1 MYLFIVL
8 EIFRSHYIYVSP
20 NLLLRNTVYFIP
32 LLKQGLVFEM
42 HTLPETEECT
52 RYLCTVAETGGAI
65 GQLSFILLRGEEE
78 HKLLTAISIPLL
90 IKTQV
95 TLKCL
100 LKKYGGLQ
108 LILRLLEDSTHKLHK
123 RAIWSICQLAK
134 TLEVHSDDYSTTETA
149 TRASELGDYSRLPL
163 GEVNRTKSPVSS
175 IVTFELDDG
184 TTIKA
189 CRRMLCQCSPV
200 FSVMLKG
207 NFSESNKRRIQLE
220 KVSRNGLKTLILA
233 ASGAA
238 STVYTFENRSIESL
252 LDAVLLADYFLMPD
266 LVDTL
271 TENSVNK
278 LNHENFYRAWRWAKN
293 NSCHEFKSYCVKSF
307 LTAKMSWSE
316 TMRTFH
322 DFYVTACSLEA
333 LDEFLGEIRDIIMD
347 VLCQC

>member
-1 MYLFIVL
+1 M
-8 EIFRSHYIYVSP
+8 
-20 NLLLRNTVYFIP
+20 P
-32 LLKQGLVFEM
+32 LLKQGLIFEM

-52 RYLCTVAETGGAI
+52 RYLCTVAETGGAV

-78 HKLLTAISIPLL
+78 HKLLTAVSVPLL
-90 IKTQV
+90 IKTQF

-108 LILRLLEDSTHKLHK
+108 LILSLLADSTHKLHK
-123 RAIWSICQLAK
+123 RAIWSICQLAR
-134 TLEVHSDDYSTTETA
+134 TLEIHSDDYSTTETA
-149 TRASELGDYSRLPL
+149 TKVSELCDYSRLPL
-163 GEVNRTKSPVSS
+163 GETNRTKLPVSS
-175 IVTFELDDG
+175 MVTFELDDG

-207 NFSESNKRRIQLE
+207 SFSESSKRRIRLRDT
-220 KVSRNGLKTLILA
+220 SRNGLKTLILA

-271 TENSVNK
+271 TENSINK
-278 LNHENFYRAWRWAKN
+278 LNHENFYRAWRWARN
-293 NSCHEFKSYCVKSF
+293 NSCHEFKSHCVKSF

-316 TMRTFH
+316 TMRTFR
-322 DFYVTACSLEA
+322 DFYVTNAF
-333 LDEFLGEIRDIIMD
+333 DEFLCEIRDIIMD

>member
-1 MYLFIVL
+1 M
-8 EIFRSHYIYVSP
+8 
-20 NLLLRNTVYFIP
+20 P
-32 LLKQGLVFEM
+32 LLKQGLIFEM
-42 HTLPETEECT
+42 HILPETEECT

-90 IKTQV
+90 IKTQC

-108 LILRLLEDSTHKLHK
+108 LILRLLADSTHKLHK

-134 TLEVHSDDYSTTETA
+134 TLEIHSDDYSTTETA
-149 TRASELGDYSRLPL
+149 TKASELCDYSRLPL
-163 GEVNRTKSPVSS
+163 GETNRTKSPVSS
-175 IVTFELDDG
+175 MVTFELDDG

-189 CRRMLCQCSPV
+189 CRQMLCQCSPV

-207 NFSESNKRRIQLE
+207 NFSESSKRRIRLRDT
-220 KVSRNGLKTLILA
+220 SRNGLKTLILA

-238 STVYTFENRSIESL
+238 STIYTFENRSIESL

-271 TENSVNK
+271 TENSINK
-278 LNHENFYRAWRWAKN
+278 LNYENFYRAWRWARN

-316 TMRTFH
+316 TMRTFR
-322 DFYVTACSLEA
+322 DFYVTNAF
-333 LDEFLGEIRDIIMD
+333 DEFLCEIRDIIMD

>member
-1 MYLFIVL
+1 
-8 EIFRSHYIYVSP
+8 
-20 NLLLRNTVYFIP
+20 
-32 LLKQGLVFEM
+32 M
-42 HTLPETEECT
+42 HTLPETEECMS
-52 RYLCTVAETGGAI
+52 YLRTVAETGGAT

-90 IKTQV
+90 IKTQF

-108 LILRLLEDSTHKLHK
+108 LILRLLADSSHKLHK

-134 TLEVHSDDYSTTETA
+134 TLEIHLDDYPTTEMVTKVN
-149 TRASELGDYSRLPL
+149 ELYDYSRLSL
-163 GEVNRTKSPVSS
+163 GETSRMKSPVSS
-175 IVTFELDDG
+175 MVTFELDDG

-200 FSVMLKG
+200 FSVMLEG
-207 NFSESNKRRIQLE
+207 NFSESSKKQVRLRDT
-220 KVSRNGLKTLILA
+220 SRNGLKTLILA

-238 STVYTFENRSIESL
+238 SIVYAFENRSIESL

-271 TENSVNK
+271 TEKSINK
-278 LNHENFYRAWRWAKN
+278 LNHENFYRAWRWARS

-307 LTAKMSWSE
+307 LTTKMSWSE
-316 TMRTFH
+316 TMRTFRE
-322 DFYVTACSLEA
+322 FYVTNAF
-333 LDEFLGEIRDIIMD
+333 DEFLCEIRNIIMD